1 MSLSLLTWNVQWC
14 RGMDGRVDPARIADY
29 VRQHDVDVACFQE
42 IASNFQDLPGS
53 PGEDQ
58 PSALARELPG
68 YEPAVAWA
76 VDAPGTSG
84 GRARF
89 GNMILSRLPLERIRR
104 HSLPWPDSPD
114 TPSMP
119 RVAVDVVVQTSFGA
133 VRVLTTHLEYYDASH
148 RAAQLSKLRDVL
160 REGAAARY
168 HEPQSGPFRPCLTA
182 PDAIVCGDFN
192 MPPADPLHAEFL
204 GAGLVDGWQHVNG
217 DTPHPPTFRLDDGS
231 DVPPY
236 CCDFVYV
243 TKTLAPR
250 LQAIRIDGDTRASDH
265 QPVLIEL
272 R

>member
-1 MSLSLLTWNVQWC
+1 VQWC
-14 RGMDGRVDPARIADY
+14 RGVDGRVDPARVAAY

-53 PGEDQ
+53 QGEDQ

-68 YEPAVAWA
+68 YEPVVAWA
-76 VDAPGTSG
+76 VDVRSTSG

-89 GNMILSRLPLERIRR
+89 GNMILSRLPVERIRR

-119 RVAVDVVVQTSFGA
+119 RVAADAVVQAAFGP
-133 VRVLTTHLEYYDASH
+133 VRVVTMHLEYYDASH
-148 RAAQLSKLRDVL
+148 RAAQVSKLRDVL
-160 REGAAARY
+160 REDAAVRY
-168 HEPQSGPFRPCLTA
+168 EVPESGPFRSGPTV

-192 MPPADPLHAEFL
+192 MPPADPLHAGL
-204 GAGLVDGWQHVNG
+204 RDAGLVDAWRHLNG
-217 DTPHPPTFRLDDGS
+217 DTPHPPTFRLYDAS

-236 CCDFVYV
+236 CCDFVYL
-243 TKTLAPR
+243 TETLAPR
-250 LQAIRIDGDTRASDH
+250 LQAIRIDGETRASDH
-265 QPVLIEL
+265 QPVLVEL